1 MALVCGSPFGGLQ
14 TEAGFVLK
22 LRPQSSR
29 PGAHLLPS
37 LIPRPPP
44 TIPSPLAPTQPPS
57 QRTAGAGGGGQPC
70 SPWEG
75 ILWCWLY
82 VCLGFFV
89 CVFFFPSEFRFQTG
103 NWSSHALRSRIHLIA
118 EGRLCCAQTGPALF
132 PFGASAHTPWLPPHL
147 PPLASL
153 PDPTSGWVDGLG
165 NAFLPVQAG
174 GVYTQRCPTAPVAEL
189 HSLSLKP
196 QPDMSTII
204 IVTSICG
211 ALPACQALG
220 CC

>member
-29 PGAHLLPS
+29 PGGHLLPS

-70 SPWEG
+70 SPWER
-75 ILWCWLY
+75 ILWFWLY

-118 EGRLCCAQTGPALF
+118 EGRLCCAQTGPALS
-132 PFGASAHTPWLPPHL
+132 PLVPVPTPPGCHPTCRHW
-147 PPLASL
+147 PLFQIPL
-153 PDPTSGWVDGLG
+153 
-165 NAFLPVQAG
+165 QAG
-174 GVYTQRCPTAPVAEL
+174 WMGWEMPFFRFRLGGYTHRDA
-189 HSLSLKP
+189 P
-196 QPDMSTII
+196 QPQWPSCIAFPLSPSQT
-204 IVTSICG
+204 
-211 ALPACQALG
+211 CQP
-220 CC
+220 